1 MKRILSIEFKNIF
14 RNNAFQIGVLVVFLF
29 GLYGIYYGN
38 RVIEEQKENIS
49 RIEHL
54 ENESI
59 EHILHIAGAE
69 NTAGTDI
76 YYMIFHTYNPPSGW
90 AAFSLGQRDILNYNI
105 KTKILALEG
114 QIYDNELTN
123 PLSLLVGNLDL
134 SFVFIY
140 LFPLLIIALGFSLIS
155 EEKETGVWSM
165 IKISGV
171 PTLSF
176 VFYKIF
182 ARWLIV
188 VSLIVILMIVA
199 ALVFRAG
206 FGAVFFAILGI
217 SILYVI
223 FWFAV
228 VWLINSLNKNS
239 TYNAILSVGIWIVLC
254 LMFPALGNTIIT
266 ATTPVHEAMET
277 TLIQREAY
285 HEKWDKPKSVTM
297 NKFYQEYP
305 EYKKYKIPEEKYYV
319 AGWYYAMQYVADK
332 EAEPTSKQMEQKLM
346 ERQHKAET
354 LGMFLPTVGVQ
365 RMYNTLVNTDLE
377 AHMRYLAS
385 VRKHHKAVREFF
397 YPYIF
402 EETLT
407 KNTPW
412 EKRPKY
418 QPPAEKTDISWKSLF
433 VCFLYSLLLVFIGIK
448 LTKKI

>member
-1 MKRILSIEFKNIF
+1 
-14 RNNAFQIGVLVVFLF
+14 
-29 GLYGIYYGN
+29 
-38 RVIEEQKENIS
+38 
-49 RIEHL
+49 
-54 ENESI
+54 
-59 EHILHIAGAE
+59 
-69 NTAGTDI
+69 
-76 YYMIFHTYNPPSGW
+76 
-90 AAFSLGQRDILNYNI
+90 
-105 KTKILALEG
+105 
-114 QIYDNELTN
+114 
-123 PLSLLVGNLDL
+123 
-134 SFVFIY
+134 
-140 LFPLLIIALGFSLIS
+140 
-155 EEKETGVWSM
+155 
-165 IKISGV
+165 
-171 PTLSF
+171 
-176 VFYKIF
+176 
-182 ARWLIV
+182 
-188 VSLIVILMIVA
+188 MIVA

-217 SILYVI
+217 SIFYVS

-266 ATTPVHEAMET
+266 TTTPVHEAMET

-332 EAEPTSKQMEQKLM
+332 EAEPTSKLMEQKLM

-385 VRKHHKAVREFF
+385 VRKHHKALCEFF

-418 QPPAEKTDISWKSLF
+418 QPPAENTDISWKTLF
-433 VCFLYSLLLVFIGIK
+433 VGLLYSLLLVFIGIK